1 MKSLRFQRHHLSAG
15 QQGFSL
21 LEMIAALTILTIGSV
36 VLFSWLGQTMGQL
49 TRFQLQET
57 ESMARLQAVQFLS
70 NQNPATAPSG
80 KQLFD
85 QFYLEWTSS
94 PISETRDSVSPQEGL
109 GLYQITL
116 YNVQSRAF
124 HHDGREWF
132 AFSVRLAGYK
142 QVRKPA
148 TEKPF

>member
-1 MKSLRFQRHHLSAG
+1 MKSNRFRLRYLSAG

-57 ESMARLQAVQFLS
+57 ESMARIQAVQFLS
-70 NQNPATAPSG
+70 NQNPAATPAG
-80 KQLFD
+80 KQIFD
-85 QFYLEWTSS
+85 QFYLEWTSAAV
-94 PISETRDSVSPQEGL
+94 SETRESVLQDGL

-116 YNVQSRAF
+116 YNVQSKAF

-132 AFSVRLAGYK
+132 AFSVKLAGYK
-142 QVRKPA
+142 QVRNPTA
-148 TEKPF
+148 DKPF

>member
-1 MKSLRFQRHHLSAG
+1 MKSNRFRLRDLSAG

-57 ESMARLQAVQFLS
+57 ESMARIQAVQFLS
-70 NQNPATAPSG
+70 NQNPAATPAG
-80 KQLFD
+80 KQIFD
-85 QFYLEWTSS
+85 QFYLEWTSA
-94 PISETRDSVSPQEGL
+94 PVSETRESVSPQDGL

-116 YNVQSRAF
+116 YNVQSKAF

-132 AFSVRLAGYK
+132 AFSVKLAGYK

-148 TEKPF
+148 ADKPF